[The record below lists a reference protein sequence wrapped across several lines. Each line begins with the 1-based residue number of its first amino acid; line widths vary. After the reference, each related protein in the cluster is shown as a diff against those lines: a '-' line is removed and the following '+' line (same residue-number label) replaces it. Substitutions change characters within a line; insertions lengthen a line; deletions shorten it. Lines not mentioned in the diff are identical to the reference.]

1 MAYKSQFSQTISQI
15 NEATQADQ
23 KMRKMVF
30 SKDAEAN
37 GTLRHRL
44 DALDKKNTNLLKKV
58 LEKISLPT
66 ISRTGKRTSCNAW
79 LIVQHSQD
87 LQFQKKYLRLLK
99 INKDDI
105 DKRNI
110 AYLEDR
116 ILRREG
122 KPQKYGT
129 QILFNPLT
137 KKHKPQETQNP
148 ERLDLRRKRF
158 GLKPIR
164 DYLNQADNHLFT

>member
-87 LQFQKKYLRLLK
+87 LQFQKCERAYNHSLLK
-99 INKDDI
+99 INEPLKNLTDWNKENIQKRTSDLLEAALDI
-105 DKRNI
+105 WKI
-110 AYLEDR
+110 E
-116 ILRREG
+116 
-122 KPQKYGT
+122 
-129 QILFNPLT
+129 F
-137 KKHKPQETQNP
+137 
-148 ERLDLRRKRF
+148 
-158 GLKPIR
+158 
-164 DYLNQADNHLFT
+164 